1 MAKSE
6 AFFMDPEFKF
16 ELDEKRHQPRNPR
29 RKLKKKYLKTKKKSE
44 KKTDQALRD
53 FTKVRSCYVQLA
65 FFSNSFISGESMVI
79 KIELNLIFMAYYD
92 EESFNLEKCQNVF

>member
-16 ELDEKRHQPRNPR
+16 ELDEKRHQPRNPK
-29 RKLKKKYLKTKKKSE
+29 RKLKNIYLKTKKKSE

-53 FTKVRSCYVQLA
+53 FTKVRSCYVPFA
-65 FFSNSFISGESMVI
+65 FFPTVSFQ
-79 KIELNLIFMAYYD
+79 
-92 EESFNLEKCQNVF
+92 EKVWS